1 MSALKQI
8 SLSELPWPV
17 WRERG
22 LDAWCPLCYK
32 SIIAWGIVIER
43 LETVY
48 VPCGCVRLGLKLSGK
63 LPLSDVTRL
72 LLEQTGTLA
81 TFHLQR
87 PRPQVLGSVLKGI
100 LISVNF

>member
-8 SLSELPWPV
+8 SLSEMPWQV

-32 SIIAWGIVIER
+32 SLIAWGNVMEW

-48 VPCGCVRLGLKLSGK
+48 VPCGCVGQGSKLLGK

-72 LLEQTGTLA
+72 LLEEPW
-81 TFHLQR
+81 R
-87 PRPQVLGSVLKGI
+87 
-100 LISVNF
+100 

>member
-32 SIIAWGIVIER
+32 SIIAWGNVIER

-48 VPCGCVRLGLKLSGK
+48 VYVPCGCVRQGLKLSGK

-72 LLEQTGTLA
+72 LLEEPW
-81 TFHLQR
+81 R
-87 PRPQVLGSVLKGI
+87 
-100 LISVNF
+100 

>member
-8 SLSELPWPV
+8 SLSELPRPV

-22 LDAWCPLCYK
+22 LDAWCPLCYE
-32 SIIAWGIVIER
+32 SIIAWGSMIER

-48 VPCGCVRLGLKLSGK
+48 MPCGCVGQGTKLSGK

-72 LLEQTGTLA
+72 LLEEPW
-81 TFHLQR
+81 R
-87 PRPQVLGSVLKGI
+87 
-100 LISVNF
+100 